1 MRVRMT
7 VGLSGPAYQLAPGD
21 EREFPDA
28 EARRLIAAGFAIP
41 VVELETEFAV
51 VEPMMERRGRKRRA

>member
-1 MRVRMT
+1 MRVQMS

-41 VVELETEFAV
+41 AVEPDTEFAV
-51 VEPMMERRGRKRRA
+51 VEPVMERRSRKRRS